1 MYRGILYLILA
12 TLLFSLVNLGV
23 KFLDKPTFLNPNP
36 QNFPVYELVFF
47 RSLIALVISITV
59 VKIRKIPLLGN
70 NKKWLVIRGL
80 SGATA
85 LYLFFITIQNL
96 PFAIA
101 TAVQYLSPVFTVIIA
116 IFLLKE
122 KVAVIQWLF
131 FIISLSGV
139 FVIGYDPDQKIDF
152 VWIIVGVISALFS
165 GFAYNAIMKC
175 KHTDEPVTV
184 VMYFPLLATPI
195 TLIMCITGDFIM
207 PRGIEWIILL
217 LMGILT
223 QMAQVCMT
231 RAFNADSASTVAP
244 LKYLGAIYAAVTGF
258 LFFGEILQTATYIG
272 IALIILGV
280 LLNTW
285 FKKRKSIKLQ
295 NA

>member
-47 RSLIALVISITV
+47 RSLIALAISITV

-122 KVAVIQWLF
+122 KVAVHTMV
-131 FIISLSGV
+131 V
-139 FVIGYDPDQKIDF
+139 FYH
-152 VWIIVGVISALFS
+152 
-165 GFAYNAIMKC
+165 FAFRRFCYRIR
-175 KHTDEPVTV
+175 
-184 VMYFPLLATPI
+184 
-195 TLIMCITGDFIM
+195 
-207 PRGIEWIILL
+207 PRSK
-217 LMGILT
+217 
-223 QMAQVCMT
+223 
-231 RAFNADSASTVAP
+231 N
-244 LKYLGAIYAAVTGF
+244 
-258 LFFGEILQTATYIG
+258 
-272 IALIILGV
+272 
-280 LLNTW
+280 
-285 FKKRKSIKLQ
+285 
-295 NA
+295 